1 LRINLR
7 DASTIRN
14 PQSKIQ
20 NRLMLN
26 LKEYHRP
33 QGLMEAVALLKRA
46 DIRTVVMGGG
56 TWLNGEAPRNVEAVV
71 DIAGLGLN
79 RIAAENNMLRIG
91 AAATHQQLVESELVG
106 KAAPNALHVIGE
118 TAEAMSGL
126 NIRNSATLAGAIV
139 TADASSPLVTALLA
153 CDADVV
159 VAGAKDKSKEVQ
171 NPGDFFRVIP
181 LAGFL
186 AYRRQVL
193 NEGTLIT
200 EVRLPI
206 PTPDT
211 KSSYK
216 RVARTPKD
224 YPIVCAVASFAMK
237 DGIAGNVRVAVG
249 GIAPAPV
256 RLSRLEFGVEKKRL
270 DEWFENELNA
280 ALETVR
286 PQGDWL
292 GSAEYRKEMAR
303 VLVQRAVAD
312 CV

>member
-1 LRINLR
+1 
-7 DASTIRN
+7 
-14 PQSKIQ
+14 
-20 NRLMLN
+20 MLN

-33 QGLMEAVALLKRA
+33 QGLMEAVELLKRA
-46 DIRTVVMGGG
+46 GIRTVVMGGG
-56 TWLNGEAPRNVEAVV
+56 TWLNGEAPRDTEAVV
-71 DIAGLGLN
+71 DITGLGLN
-79 RIAAENNMLRIG
+79 RIVIEGNMLRIG
-91 AAATHQQLVESELVG
+91 AAATHQQLLESEVVG
-106 KAAPNALHVIGE
+106 KAAPSALHVIGE

-126 NIRNSATLAGAIV
+126 NIRNRATLAGAIV

-159 VAGAKDKSKEVQ
+159 VAGAMDQSKAQ
-171 NPGDFFRVIP
+171 QSPSDFFRVIP

-211 KSSYK
+211 KSSYQ

-237 DGIAGNVRVAVG
+237 DGIAGNVRVALG
-249 GIAPAPV
+249 GVAPAPI
-256 RLSRLEFGVEKKRL
+256 RLTRFELGVEKKRL
-270 DEWFENELNA
+270 DEWFAGELNA
-280 ALETVR
+280 AMELVQ

-292 GSAEYRKEMAR
+292 GSAEYRREMAHI
-303 VLVQRAVAD
+303 LVQRAVAGLMA
-312 CV
+312 